1 MLAAGDLDQILLD
14 HVSIFGYHQS
24 QVMLTLQVTSG
35 TAGVHLHPTVDIT
48 YYAVQSNVDAGWCI
62 SE

>member
-1 MLAAGDLDQILLD
+1 MLA
-14 HVSIFGYHQS
+14 
-24 QVMLTLQVTSG
+24 LQVTSG

-48 YYAVQSNVDAGWCI
+48 YYAVQSNVDASWCI